1 MYGRLSKAKV
11 VTTVVGVH
19 HRVRLSFKAQAK
31 GAVAVACRTYSISL
45 VDNLS
50 LEASKR
56 RYLRSDDW

>member
-1 MYGRLSKAKV
+1 MV
-11 VTTVVGVH
+11 NTVVGVH
-19 HRVRLSFKAQAK
+19 HRVRLGFKALGKA
-31 GAVAVACRTYSISL
+31 AVVATSRTYSISL